1 MFSSD
6 FDPNEGTS
14 DDWAPDDRESHGFDQ
29 SSLPVGGTLA
39 VAKQRRVK
47 RRTRAVSK
55 LPVDKRARQGGW
67 LFLVALGI
75 FFLAGMILYGLYAY
89 TRWETIERQT
99 PLPGSLLIS
108 TALLLV
114 ISLMTH
120 LATRSVRRDR
130 FAETSVL
137 LLSSV
142 LLAILF
148 TVLQCQAI
156 YEMLMAMSDGSG
168 TGVGIFGMV
177 ISLVVLH
184 ALHVLGG
191 VIALGIVGA
200 LNTLG
205 RYDHERHWPIDFSA
219 SYWHFLDLIWLIML
233 GIFWATSGG
242 FAI

>member
-1 MFSSD
+1 MFGSD
-6 FDPNEGTS
+6 FDPNDATS
-14 DDWAPDDRESHGFDQ
+14 DDRDQ
-29 SSLPVGGTLA
+29 SSLPVGDSSPLG
-39 VAKQRRVK
+39 KQRRVK
-47 RRTRAVSK
+47 RRSRAVNQ

-67 LFLVALGI
+67 LFLVALAV
-75 FFLAGMILYGLYAY
+75 FFMAGMVLYGLYAF
-89 TRWETIERQT
+89 TRWDTIQRQT

-130 FAETSVL
+130 IAATSVL

-156 YEMLMAMSDGSG
+156 YEMLLAMADGRG

-219 SYWHFLDLIWLIML
+219 TYWHFLDLVWLIML

-242 FAI
+242 FSI